1 MESRENK
8 PKVFVLDTNVLLHS
22 AQSVESF
29 QDNDVVIPMAVVE
42 ELDKFKKNSDE
53 LGRNARQV
61 IRYLDRLRQKALPK
75 TGAEVEDFV
84 HGIADLGAKLG
95 PLVWQFD
102 AGLKLERESFA
113 AFCEAYDVA
122 PEASANCVVV
132 FGRRGEDSVHAA
144 VLVLATDKADVNKT
158 VRKELGMRKMSFADQ
173 PTAEALT
180 GMTQGGITPV
190 GLPVDWPILIDEAV
204 VSAGPVVIGGG
215 ARGAKLLVDG
225 AELAALPNA
234 RVLALALPI

>member
-1 MESRENK
+1 MARM
-8 PKVFVLDTNVLLHS
+8 PS
-22 AQSVESF
+22 AEGNLTWV
-29 QDNDVVIPMAVVE
+29 
-42 ELDKFKKNSDE
+42 
-53 LGRNARQV
+53 
-61 IRYLDRLRQKALPK
+61 
-75 TGAEVEDFV
+75 
-84 HGIADLGAKLG
+84 
-95 PLVWQFD
+95 PLTEATSLVAPPVAAA
-102 AGLKLERESFA
+102 AGLVPGARVAEIDDSLADTA

-190 GLPVDWPILIDEAV
+190 GLPEDWPV
-204 VSAGPVVIGGG
+204 W
-215 ARGAKLLVDG
+215 VDG
-225 AELAALPNA
+225 AVADCEWICLGAGVREAKLFMPGADLLTLPTAVRQDGLAHP
-234 RVLALALPI
+234 VLTA

>member
-1 MESRENK
+1 MS
-8 PKVFVLDTNVLLHS
+8 LDLRPALSAPELL
-22 AQSVESF
+22 ADPVAEA
-29 QDNDVVIPMAVVE
+29 IAA
-42 ELDKFKKNSDE
+42 LDPE
-53 LGRNARQV
+53 IAAR
-61 IRYLDRLRQKALPK
+61 IRVAPIDATL
-75 TGAEVEDFV
+75 
-84 HGIADLGAKLG
+84 ADT
-95 PLVWQFD
+95 
-102 AGLKLERESFA
+102 A

-190 GLPVDWPILIDEAV
+190 GLPGDWPVLVDTRV
-204 VSAGPVVIGGG
+204 VAQPWLVIGSGLRRSKIAIAG
-215 ARGAKLLVDG
+215 EAIAG
-225 AELAALPNA
+225 LP
-234 RVLALALPI
+234 RVEVLDLTISQS